1 MSKREDQPKAARFL
15 RVGVAGRNRPAEV
28 GGGEQ
33 AISFGDREEPSSH
46 KNEGKKNWRMSVEL
60 SVKKR
65 KALNRKNE
73 FIDLCETVGK
83 ESRLLK
89 CTCHNGGHR
98 MAAIGAIEMRTS
110 RHSLEKSREADPI
123 VAENSLLRRYG
134 PLMNLAPLASILD
147 RSPDGLRVTL
157 RSSGEWVEK
166 INSAR
171 LQLGRRVYFRTA
183 DIAEV
188 LGIR

>member
-1 MSKREDQPKAARFL
+1 
-15 RVGVAGRNRPAEV
+15 
-28 GGGEQ
+28 
-33 AISFGDREEPSSH
+33 
-46 KNEGKKNWRMSVEL
+46 MSVEL

-65 KALNRKNE
+65 KALNRRNE
-73 FIDLCETVGK
+73 LIDFCETVGIK
-83 ESRLLK
+83 LRLLK
-89 CTCHNGGHR
+89 CTRHIGEQR

-134 PLMNLAPLASILD
+134 PLMNLATLASILD

-183 DIAEV
+183 EIAEV

>member
-1 MSKREDQPKAARFL
+1 M
-15 RVGVAGRNRPAEV
+15 N
-28 GGGEQ
+28 
-33 AISFGDREEPSSH
+33 
-46 KNEGKKNWRMSVEL
+46 VEL

-83 ESRLLK
+83 ELRLLK
-89 CTCHNGGHR
+89 CTRHYGGRR
-98 MAAIGAIEMRTS
+98 MATISAIEMKTS
-110 RHSLEKSREADPI
+110 RHSVEKSRESDPV

-134 PLMNLAPLASILD
+134 PLMNLTALASVLD

-157 RSSGEWVEK
+157 RSSGEWVGK
-166 INSAR
+166 INAAR

-183 DIAEV
+183 EIAEV

>member
-1 MSKREDQPKAARFL
+1 
-15 RVGVAGRNRPAEV
+15 V

-33 AISFGDREEPSSH
+33 AISFGDREEPFSH
-46 KNEGKKNWRMSVEL
+46 ENEGKKNRRMSVEL

-65 KALNRKNE
+65 KALNRRNE
-73 FIDLCETVGK
+73 LIDICETVGIK
-83 ESRLLK
+83 LRLLK
-89 CTCHNGGHR
+89 CTLHIGEQR

-134 PLMNLAPLASILD
+134 PLMNLATLASILD

-183 DIAEV
+183 EIAEV

>member
-1 MSKREDQPKAARFL
+1 MSKREEQPKAAPFIGA
-15 RVGVAGRNRPAEV
+15 GVAGRNRPAEV

-33 AISFGDREEPSSH
+33 ASLFAGREEPSSH
-46 KNEGKKNWRMSVEL
+46 KREQKKNWRMNVEL

-65 KALNRKNE
+65 NALNRKNE

-83 ESRLLK
+83 DLHLLK
-89 CTCHNGGHR
+89 CTRHYGGRR
-98 MAAIGAIEMRTS
+98 MATIGAIEMKTS
-110 RHSLEKSREADPI
+110 RHSVEKSRESDPV

-134 PLMNLAPLASILD
+134 PLMNLAALASVLD

-157 RSSGEWVEK
+157 RSSGEWVGK
-166 INSAR
+166 INAAR

-183 DIAEV
+183 EIAEV

>member
-1 MSKREDQPKAARFL
+1 MSKREEQPKAAPFIGA
-15 RVGVAGRNRPAEV
+15 GVAGRNRPAEV

-33 AISFGDREEPSSH
+33 AISFGDREEPFSH
-46 KNEGKKNWRMSVEL
+46 ENEGKKNRRMSVEL

-65 KALNRKNE
+65 KALNRRNE
-73 FIDLCETVGK
+73 LIDICETVGIK
-83 ESRLLK
+83 LRLLK
-89 CTCHNGGHR
+89 CTLHIGEQR

-134 PLMNLAPLASILD
+134 PLMNLATLASILD

-183 DIAEV
+183 EIAEV